1 MKSEVRNM
9 NKPLY
14 QLVMLDL
21 QTKIRKQFESNA
33 KLPSERTLMEQYN
46 VSRNTIRLALD
57 DLEQR
62 GVIYRLHGKG
72 TFVSPRLVNQTDL
85 GSMYS
90 FTQEMRDA
98 GRNPI
103 TFNLSLEKIRPE
115 QTVRE
120 QLNLTD
126 DGEAYCLTRLRMA
139 DNEPLI
145 FEESYL
151 PAAYFPDLTM
161 QMISGTPLYVV
172 MKELFQETVVMA
184 FEDIK
189 AGIVT
194 TKEAQA
200 LEIAEHD
207 PCLTIFRR
215 SINDHNVPIEFTK
228 SVARGDRFVYR
239 TKQNN
244 RRVLSGDKK

>member
-1 MKSEVRNM
+1 MKSEVIMM

-21 QTKIRKQFESNA
+21 QTKIREQFESNA
-33 KLPSERTLMEQYN
+33 KLPSERTLMDQYE

-62 GVIYRLHGKG
+62 GLIYRLHGKG

-103 TFNLSLEKIRPE
+103 TFNLALELIRPE
-115 QTVRE
+115 QPVRE

-126 DGEAYCLTRLRMA
+126 GAEAYCLTRLRMA

-145 FEESYL
+145 FEETYL
-151 PAAYFPDLTM
+151 PIEHFPDLTM

-172 MKELFQETVVMA
+172 MKESFHETVVMA
-184 FEDIK
+184 FEDIE
-189 AGIVT
+189 AGAVT
-194 TKEAQA
+194 TREAQA

-207 PCLTIFRR
+207 PCLTIYRR

-239 TKQNN
+239 TKQSN
-244 RRVLSGDKK
+244 RRVLTGENK